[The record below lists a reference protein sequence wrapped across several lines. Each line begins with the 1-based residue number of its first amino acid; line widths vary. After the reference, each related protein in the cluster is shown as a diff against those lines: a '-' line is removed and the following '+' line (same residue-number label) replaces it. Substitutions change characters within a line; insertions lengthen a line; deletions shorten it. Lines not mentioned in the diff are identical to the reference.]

1 LGPWGGQWSVEC
13 SGRDDGGLAITQI
26 DHRPT
31 IWVHAWSGRA
41 GIVIEIRLGGVV
53 MFGQCAETSR
63 RRNCWADRRRPFGVF
78 GPGASRQ
85 GASQRPKRTHS
96 EAQDGAEQGSD
107 ENMRHAA
114 WSDWRRI
121 RFGNIGDADRR
132 SGLGLLVELGDPVG
146 GIGGIIGIRSARGD
160 AQQVRDLVRFDFD
173 LGKEAE

>member
-1 LGPWGGQWSVEC
+1 
-13 SGRDDGGLAITQI
+13 
-26 DHRPT
+26 
-31 IWVHAWSGRA
+31 
-41 GIVIEIRLGGVV
+41 
-53 MFGQCAETSR
+53 
-63 RRNCWADRRRPFGVF
+63 
-78 GPGASRQ
+78 
-85 GASQRPKRTHS
+85 
-96 EAQDGAEQGSD
+96 
-107 ENMRHAA
+107 MRHAA